1 MEDRLQEIYSKVDG
15 FKELS
20 DHIAWFSVS
29 QGRKLLEGDES
40 ALAGLH
46 ETIRQLSARKQAL
59 LVNAGYPADYL
70 APIYTCPDCQD
81 TGYLP
86 NREKCHCFK
95 QAIIRLLYEQSGLE
109 NSLDRENFGHLS
121 YDYYEGDALE
131 CFRRTVD
138 ISKKFIET
146 FDSDYHNLFFYGT
159 VGTGKSFLSS
169 CIARELLESEHSVVY
184 MSAIHL
190 FEILSR
196 SMFDYR
202 NKEDLATY
210 NKELFDCD
218 LLIIDDLGTEYP
230 TNVISSV
237 FFSLL
242 NGRNMAQKSTI
253 ISTNLSFEG
262 VSNRYSDRSFSRI
275 MQNYIVCKFTG
286 PDIRI
291 IQKQQSRK

>member
-1 MEDRLQEIYSKVDG
+1 MALSNAQYQSIIHEYEVTQLNNHRIMEDRLQEIYSKVDG

-121 YDYYEGDALE
+121 YDYYEGLW
-131 CFRRTVD
+131 
-138 ISKKFIET
+138 
-146 FDSDYHNLFFYGT
+146 
-159 VGTGKSFLSS
+159 
-169 CIARELLESEHSVVY
+169 SV
-184 MSAIHL
+184 SAV
-190 FEILSR
+190 R
-196 SMFDYR
+196 
-202 NKEDLATY
+202 
-210 NKELFDCD
+210 
-218 LLIIDDLGTEYP
+218 
-230 TNVISSV
+230 
-237 FFSLL
+237 
-242 NGRNMAQKSTI
+242 
-253 ISTNLSFEG
+253 
-262 VSNRYSDRSFSRI
+262 
-275 MQNYIVCKFTG
+275 
-286 PDIRI
+286 
-291 IQKQQSRK
+291 